1 MNEQELSSLSIEIS
15 ELARSIKIYFKN
27 PESLQE
33 NISQLNKFEQ
43 RLKVINK
50 KLKAHDST
58 INKIIRSIKEA
69 NITSTSLN
77 TAKSTAKFG
86 LSGLAKATKITGFI
100 GGFVAGDAVGKV
112 TNIEFFSQLAGFL
125 IEQPLSS
132 LGDNISNLSERI
144 KIISKEQK
152 ISEEDALKQIVIALS
167 LKVEQIITQCI
178 NFKAFINKSINDE
191 LFFEKITT
199 PRVPNLEIIKKEI
212 KQLTQEIQQDIRPGE
227 IEIIKKQIEEI
238 ENART
243 KLFSIEEKLSNILE
257 IIRTKTNDC
266 IIFDS
271 EAMENLLTT
280 LNQEIIYIRIC
291 PNHGIALCLTGKEE
305 TLKDI
310 EYRFNSSKK
319 NVRNLIGDANK
330 RYDRAK
336 TMLCKTKQKKKVVT
350 HTTKEKDKDNS
361 KQENTETSKK
371 VTESNTKKESS
382 KSKSNSLIPIL
393 MGLIVLSFGSW
404 IGWNFF
410 NSRQVQNKAEKLLAE
425 VQDIDKTSNIHN
437 LQNYQNKIKKSILLL
452 ESIPDAPG
460 SDYKKVNK
468 HISKLHSQL
477 NAVEQKIKA
486 SNQLSEQANK
496 DLEAAQ
502 KLATEAS
509 SIVQNPPHPLE
520 IWQQAQGKWQES
532 IKLLEAIP
540 ENLPAYVQAQEKLVT
555 YQTNYAALTKRIE
568 IEQNASN
575 TINNAEDLAK
585 QSVELVKATPY
596 TIEVLKNAQEKL
608 KGAIDLLKNVH
619 SGTAV
624 SAKAE
629 SLMQVYRNNSKE
641 IQDKLEKLELCSRLN
656 MTSCT
661 DAEIKL
667 NLK

>member
-1 MNEQELSSLSIEIS
+1 MNEEELSSLYVEIS
-15 ELARSIKIYFKN
+15 EIARSIKIYFKN
-27 PESLQE
+27 PESLQQ
-33 NISQLNKFEQ
+33 NINQLNKFEQ

-50 KLKAHDST
+50 KLKAHDSN

-86 LSGLAKATKITGFI
+86 LSGLAKTTKITGFI
-100 GGFVAGDAVGKV
+100 GGLLAGNALGKV

-178 NFKAFINKSINDE
+178 NFKAFLNKCIEDN
-191 LFFEKITT
+191 LFFQKITT
-199 PRVPNLEIIKKEI
+199 LQFSKVETLGKEL

-257 IIRTKTNDC
+257 IIRTKTSDC
-266 IIFDS
+266 IVFDS

-319 NVRNLIGDANK
+319 NVRDLICDANK

-336 TMLCKTKQKKKVVT
+336 TMLCQTKQREKKVT
-350 HTTKEKDKDNS
+350 HTTKDKENS
-361 KQENTETSKK
+361 KQENTEISKE
-371 VTESNTKKESS
+371 VTESNTKKEFS
-382 KSKSNSLIPIL
+382 KSKGNSLIPIL
-393 MGLIVLSFGSW
+393 MWFIILSFGSW

-410 NSRQVQNKAEKLLAE
+410 NSRQLQNKAEQLLVE
-425 VQDIDKTSNIHN
+425 VKDIDKTSDIHN
-437 LQNYQNKIKKSILLL
+437 LQNYQDKIKKSILLL
-452 ESIPDAPG
+452 ETIPDAPG
-460 SDYKKVNK
+460 SDYKKVNND
-468 HISKLHSQL
+468 ISKLHSQL

-496 DLEAAQ
+496 DLGTAES
-502 KLATEAS
+502 LAMEAS
-509 SIVQNPPHPLE
+509 IIVQNPPHPLE
-520 IWQQAQGKWQES
+520 VWQQAQGKWQES

-575 TINNAEDLAK
+575 RINNAENLAK

-608 KGAIDLLKNVH
+608 KGAMDLLKNVP

-629 SLMQVYRNNSKE
+629 SLMQVYSNNSKE
-641 IQDKLEKLELCSRLN
+641 IQDKLEKRELCSRLN

>member
-1 MNEQELSSLSIEIS
+1 MNEQELSSLSCEIS
-15 ELARSIKIYFKN
+15 EIARSIKIYFKN

-33 NISQLNKFEQ
+33 NINQLNKFEQ

-50 KLKAHDST
+50 KLKAHDSN

-100 GGFVAGDAVGKV
+100 GGFLAGDAVGKI
-112 TNIEFFSQLAGFL
+112 TNIEFFSQLAGSL

-178 NFKAFINKSINDE
+178 NLKAFINKSINDE

-257 IIRTKTNDC
+257 IIRTKTSDC
-266 IIFDS
+266 IVFDS

-291 PNHGIALCLTGKEE
+291 PNHGISLCLTGKEE

-336 TMLCKTKQKKKVVT
+336 TMLCQTKQKKKVVT
-350 HTTKEKDKDNS
+350 HTTKEEENS
-361 KQENTETSKK
+361 KQENTEISKE
-371 VTESNTKKESS
+371 VTKSNTKKEFS

-393 MGLIVLSFGSW
+393 MGLIVLGFGSW

-410 NSRQVQNKAEKLLAE
+410 NSRQVQNKAEKLLSE
-425 VQDIDKTSNIHN
+425 VQDIDKTSDIHN
-437 LQNYQNKIKKSILLL
+437 LQNYQDKIKKSILLL
-452 ESIPDAPG
+452 ETIPDALG
-460 SDYKKVNK
+460 SDYKKVNND
-468 HISKLHSQL
+468 ISKLHSQL
-477 NAVEQKIKA
+477 NAVEHKIKA
-486 SNQLSEQANK
+486 SNQSSEQANK
-496 DLEAAQ
+496 DLGTAES
-502 KLATEAS
+502 LAMEAS
-509 SIVQNPPHPLE
+509 IIVQNPPHPLE
-520 IWQQAQGKWQES
+520 VWQQAQGKWQES

-540 ENLPAYVQAQEKLVT
+540 ENLPAYIQAQEKLVT

-608 KGAIDLLKNVH
+608 KGAMDLLKNVP
-619 SGTAV
+619 SGTSV

-629 SLMQVYRNNSKE
+629 SLMQVYSNNSKE

-661 DAEIKL
+661 DAEIQL